1 MISYLQGKILSIHPH
16 KLVLLTQGGVGYELS
31 MQTEKLSKL
40 VVGDM
45 CGVHTYMRVGE
56 NLMELFGFENLEEKA
71 FFELLISVNG
81 VGPKSALNIMGLGS
95 LDQIK
100 QAIARQDVPY
110 LTQVSGIG
118 KKTAER
124 MVVELKS
131 KVGKFDVG
139 VERSIVGD
147 KLGDV
152 VDALVSM
159 GYSKEEARDVVKDI
173 EVGEMKME
181 EILKMVL
188 RTMKQ

>member
-1 MISYLQGKILSIHPH
+1 MISFLQGKIISIHAQ

-31 MQTEKLSKL
+31 MQTDKLSKL

-56 NLMELFGFENLEEKA
+56 NLMELFGFESLEEKA

-100 QAIARQDVPY
+100 QAIARQDVTY

-131 KVGKFDVG
+131 KVGKFSNDAQQEV
-139 VERSIVGD
+139 VGD

-152 VDALVSM
+152 VDALVNM
-159 GYSKEEARDVVKDI
+159 GYSKEEAREVVKDI

-188 RTMKQ
+188 RTIKQ